1 MARAPD
7 EETLDTLRVVTY
19 NVRCCRGTDGHVD
32 VPRVVRVLTEIDAD
46 VVALQEVLWS
56 DDPRRDQLGRIARL
70 VGMDAVP
77 AATMRRGDDWFGNA
91 LLSRVPI
98 VHHARFELG
107 ARDGEPRCALRVDL
121 DLDGS
126 LQSIVTTHLGLTVR
140 ERWAQLVRLEAVLD
154 AIDGTAVVVMGD
166 FNAWVPGRDITRR
179 LRERFGVHPSV
190 RSFPALRP
198 LLPLDRIWAHPG
210 DAVAALDV
218 HRSED
223 ARRAS
228 DHLPVWA
235 RIVRPRTD
243 LFGCDP

>member
-1 MARAPD
+1 MQAQA
-7 EETLDTLRVVTY
+7 ETSETLRVVTY
-19 NVRCCRGTDGHVD
+19 NVRCCRGLDGHVD
-32 VPRVVRVLTEIDAD
+32 VPRIVRVLTEVDAD

-77 AATMRRGDDWFGNA
+77 AATLRQGDDWFGIA
-91 LLSRVPI
+91 ILSRAPI

-107 ARDGEPRCALRVDL
+107 AIEGEPRCALRVDL
-121 DLDGS
+121 DVDGD
-126 LQSIVTTHLGLTVR
+126 LQTVVTTHLGLTVR
-140 ERWAQLVRLEAVLD
+140 ERWTQLVRLETVLD
-154 AIDGTAVVVMGD
+154 AIGGTSVVLMGD

-179 LRERFGVHPSV
+179 LQERFGSQPWV

-198 LLPLDRIWAHPG
+198 LLPLDRIWVSPG
-210 DAVAALDV
+210 DAIAALEV

-235 RIVRPRTD
+235 QLVRARTQRSE
-243 LFGCDP
+243 C